1 MKTKILK
8 MILGS
13 VLTLSTLSLTFPD
26 ATLAK
31 GSSARPSVSRPSVSR
46 PSTAKPSSSRPSAKP
61 SSSTPS
67 LSKPSSSQS
76 YSKPIP
82 DKPSSNNTQN
92 RIQNG
97 TKPSR
102 SVAFNSNRN
111 SYNNKDYSRVYND
124 YLKDNYSSSGFFS
137 GNNILNTFLWW
148 NMFNNFS
155 GRNNHVQASDK
166 QKELAKNLKDS
177 KTPVYMLEIKTK
189 SGETKYITVTKEQY
203 QKVKVNDNITIK
215 NGVLEVK

>member
-8 MILGS
+8 MIIGS
-13 VLTLSTLSLTFPD
+13 VLTLSTITLTTPTLTF
-26 ATLAK
+26 AK

-46 PSTAKPSSSRPSAKP
+46 PSTTKPSSSRPSAKP

-67 LSKPSSSQS
+67 SSKPSSQS

-155 GRNNHVQASDK
+155 GRNNHIQASDK

-203 QKVKVNDNITIK
+203 QRVKVNDNITIK
-215 NGVLEVK
+215 DGVLEVK

>member
-8 MILGS
+8 MIIGS
-13 VLTLSTLSLTFPD
+13 VLTLSTLGLTFPSV
-26 ATLAK
+26 TFAK
-31 GSSARPSVSRPSVSR
+31 GSSARPSVSRPSAR
-46 PSTAKPSSSRPSAKP
+46 PNSAKASSSRPSAKP

-67 LSKPSSSQS
+67 SSKPTSSYSQ
-76 YSKPIP
+76 SKPIP
-82 DKPSSNNTQN
+82 NKPNSNTTQN

-111 SYNNKDYSRVYND
+111 SYNNKDYSRVYNG

-137 GNNILNTFLWW
+137 GNNMLNTFLWW
-148 NMFNNFS
+148 NMFNNLS
-155 GRNNHVQASDK
+155 GRNNHVHASDK

-177 KTPVYMLEIKTK
+177 KTPIYMLEIKTK

-203 QKVKVNDNITIK
+203 QRVKVNDNITIK
-215 NGVLEVK
+215 DGILEVK

>member
-8 MILGS
+8 TIIGS
-13 VLTLSTLSLTFPD
+13 VLTLSTITLASPTV
-26 ATLAK
+26 TLAK
-31 GSSARPSVSRPSVSR
+31 GGVSARPSVSRPAVSH
-46 PSTAKPSSSRPSAKP
+46 PSSAKPSSSRPSAKP
-61 SSSTPS
+61 SSN
-67 LSKPSSSQS
+67 SSSKGSSSTQ
-76 YSKPIP
+76 PTNP
-82 DKPSSNNTQN
+82 KPSSNTTQN

-102 SVAFNSNRN
+102 SVPFNPNRN
-111 SYNNKDYSRVYND
+111 SYNNKDYSNTYTN
-124 YLKDNYSSSGFFS
+124 YLRDNYSSSGFFS

-148 NMFNNFS
+148 NIFNNVS
-155 GRNNHVQASDK
+155 GHNNHVQANDK

-203 QKVKVNDNITIK
+203 QRVKVNDNISIK
-215 NGVLEVK
+215 DGALEVK

>member
-8 MILGS
+8 MIIGS
-13 VLTLSTLSLTFPD
+13 VLTLSTITLTSPTLTF
-26 ATLAK
+26 AK

-46 PSTAKPSSSRPSAKP
+46 PSSAKPSSSKPSAKP

-67 LSKPSSSQS
+67 SSSHS

-82 DKPSSNNTQN
+82 NKPSSNITQN

-124 YLKDNYSSSGFFS
+124 YLKENYSSSGFFS

-148 NMFNNFS
+148 NMFNNLS
-155 GRNNHVQASDK
+155 GHNNHVPIASDK

-203 QKVKVNDNITIK
+203 QRVKVNDNITIK
-215 NGVLEVK
+215 DGTLEVK

>member
-8 MILGS
+8 MIIGS
-13 VLTLSTLSLTFPD
+13 VLTLSTLGLTFPD
-26 ATLAK
+26 VTFAK

-46 PSTAKPSSSRPSAKP
+46 PSSTKPNSSRPSTKP
-61 SSSTPS
+61 SS
-67 LSKPSSSQS
+67 SKPSSSHS

-82 DKPSSNNTQN
+82 NKPNSNNTQN

-148 NMFNNFS
+148 NIFNNIS
-155 GRNNHVQASDK
+155 GHNNHIQASDK

-215 NGVLEVK
+215 DGILDVK

>member
-8 MILGS
+8 MIIGS
-13 VLTLSTLSLTFPD
+13 ILTLSTI
-26 ATLAK
+26 TLASPTVSFAK
-31 GSSARPSVSRPSVSR
+31 GGVSARPSVSRPTVSR
-46 PSTAKPSSSRPSAKP
+46 PSTSKPSSSRPSAKP
-61 SSSTPS
+61 STNSSSSKGSSSTRPTN
-67 LSKPSSSQS
+67 P
-76 YSKPIP
+76 
-82 DKPSSNNTQN
+82 KPSSNNTQN

-124 YLKDNYSSSGFFS
+124 YLRDNYSSSGFFS

-148 NMFNNFS
+148 NIFNNLS
-155 GRNNHVQASDK
+155 GHNNHIHASDK

-177 KTPVYMLEIKTK
+177 KTPVYMLEVKTK

-203 QKVKVNDNITIK
+203 QRVKVNDNITIK
-215 NGVLEVK
+215 DGVLEVK

>member
-8 MILGS
+8 TIIGNILI
-13 VLTLSTLSLTFPD
+13 LSTITFASPTV
-26 ATLAK
+26 TLAK
-31 GSSARPSVSRPSVSR
+31 GGVSARPSVSRPAVSR
-46 PSTAKPSSSRPSAKP
+46 PSLAKPASSRPSAKP
-61 SSSTPS
+61 STNSNSSKGSSHTQPVNP
-67 LSKPSSSQS
+67 KPSSTF
-76 YSKPIP
+76 
-82 DKPSSNNTQN
+82 TQN

-102 SVAFNSNRN
+102 SVPFNSNRN

-148 NMFNNFS
+148 NMFNNLS

-203 QKVKVNDNITIK
+203 QRVKVNDNITIK
-215 NGVLEVK
+215 DGVLEVK

>member
-8 MILGS
+8 IMVGS
-13 VLTLSTLSLTFPD
+13 VLTLSTITLASPTLTF
-26 ATLAK
+26 AK

-46 PSTAKPSSSRPSAKP
+46 PSSANPSSSRPSAKP

-67 LSKPSSSQS
+67 SSKPTSSYSQS
-76 YSKPIP
+76 RPIP
-82 DKPSSNNTQN
+82 NKPSSNTTQN

-137 GNNILNTFLWW
+137 GNNMLNTFLWW
-148 NMFNNFS
+148 NIFNNFS
-155 GRNNHVQASDK
+155 GHNNHVQASDK

-189 SGETKYITVTKEQY
+189 SGEIKYITVTKEQY
-203 QKVKVNDNITIK
+203 QRVKVNDNITIK
-215 NGVLEVK
+215 DGVLEIK

>member
-1 MKTKILK
+1 MKIKILK
-8 MILGS
+8 MIIGS
-13 VLTLSTLSLTFPD
+13 VLTLSTLGLTFSD
-26 ATLAK
+26 LTLAK
-31 GSSARPSVSRPSVSR
+31 GSSARPSVSRPYVSR

-67 LSKPSSSQS
+67 SSKPSNQS
-76 YSKPIP
+76 YSKPIH
-82 DKPSSNNTQN
+82 DKPNSNNTQN

>member
-13 VLTLSTLSLTFPD
+13 VLTLSTLSLSFPSVTF
-26 ATLAK
+26 AK
-31 GSSARPSVSRPSVSR
+31 GSSARPSVSHPSVSR

-61 SSSTPS
+61 SSSTS
-67 LSKPSSSQS
+67 SSSKPSNHS

-82 DKPSSNNTQN
+82 DKPNSNNTQN